1 MPPRRAGPARSPSS
15 PPSLKITSPIVK
27 TVMGGKGSA
36 FKPLKSFKPLQPI
49 EEVEEIVEE
58 EVVEAKEDDK
68 MEDEELT
75 LRYMKANEA
84 HDWLEEAIAA
94 LKIGYRR
101 NQGEIFPDEN
111 SSSDEVDEE
120 FDLGACEEACGV
132 TPDEII
138 DFVWDY
144 APNVQVKFGSKRQMD
159 YVLSCEPKDLVVYLG
174 QALDKAAMQIGPKI
188 PLNDVEENH
197 KLAIKYTKA
206 SNARIWLEEVISS
219 PNEEDKEFD
228 INACEEACGVTPD
241 EIIDFVWDY
250 TPEVEVKFGSKR
262 RMDYV
267 LSFNPKDLLKY
278 LSQALDEVAAQIGP
292 DIP

>member
-1 MPPRRAGPARSPSS
+1 MPPRRAGPARPPTS

-36 FKPLKSFKPLQPI
+36 FKPLKSFKPLKPI
-49 EEVEEIVEE
+49 EEVEEIIG
-58 EVVEAKEDDK
+58 DDK
-68 MEDEELT
+68 MDEDDEKLT

-84 HDWLEEAIAA
+84 HDWLEEAIRA

-174 QALDKAAMQIGPKI
+174 QALDKAAMRIGPKI
-188 PLNDVEENH
+188 PLDEVEENH
-197 KLAIKYTKA
+197 ELAIKYTKA
-206 SNARIWLEEVISS
+206 SSARIWLEEVISS
-219 PNEEDKEFD
+219 PNKDDEEFD

-241 EIIDFVWDY
+241 DIIDFVWDY
-250 TPEVEVKFGSKR
+250 TPDIEVKFGSKR

-267 LSFNPKDLLKY
+267 LSYGPKDLLKY